1 MRSYAD
7 SAPAEA
13 RVAILAALA
22 LVTALGTTLA
32 TPREA
37 GAWALHYLVTD
48 RALEHPSMKDLD
60 ERVAVEP
67 LDSFLAAEKVA
78 VAKLFD
84 DFHAWLGAR
93 GSKRFK
99 AQKFDVTK
107 PVTAELIR
115 VARLNPATRIHLVH
129 RTLPG
134 RAAEGEILDLKALA
148 PDADLKAPFFAQA
161 EDRTGQSMP
170 ARAVVATFS
179 DEPDWQM
186 DFKLWGIEEY
196 GYGKMP
202 YGGEKGEAN
211 KAAFHMLFRHENIVV
226 RTFAGEILEGM
237 VLDRIELFTR
247 LSKLAF
253 ATGHKYWGFRFAAWA
268 IHYLQDIG
276 QPYHAKAVPYGDWL
290 YYLKFIVSFDKAKIK
305 KETSTLVKNRHFG
318 YEEFVAY
325 GLQQSYVEDRDLYKR
340 LAGYLS
346 EGDGAFAGVT
356 TPEALLHTVGDFS
369 AGHAAGIDAAVAKV
383 YGHRKS
389 ADPTYDIETD
399 KAHNV
404 KETIDALEP
413 QAVAV
418 ILEETRADFAN
429 VGRATR
435 TLLELVG
442 RRTLK

>member
-1 MRSYAD
+1 M
-7 SAPAEA
+7 A
-13 RVAILAALA
+13 RGQTYFFAAAA
-22 LVTALGTTLA
+22 LVTALFAALA
-32 TPREA
+32 APRDA

-67 LDSFLAAEKVA
+67 LDAFLAAEKVS
-78 VAKLFD
+78 VAKLFE
-84 DFHAWLGAR
+84 DFYAWLGAR
-93 GSKRFK
+93 GSTRFK
-99 AQKFDVTK
+99 AQEFDVTK
-107 PVTAELIR
+107 PVTTEFVR

-134 RAAEGEILDLKALA
+134 RPAEGEILDLKTLA
-148 PDADLKAPFFAQA
+148 PDADVKAPFFTQA
-161 EDRTGQSMP
+161 EDRAGKTMP

-186 DFKLWGIEEY
+186 DFKLWDIKEY

-211 KAAFHMLFRHENIVV
+211 KAAFHMLFRHENLVV

-253 ATGHKYWGFRFAAWA
+253 ATGHRYWGFRFAAWA

-290 YYLKFIVSFDKAKIK
+290 YYLKFIVSFDKARIK
-305 KETSTLVKNRHFG
+305 KETSQLVKNRHFG

-325 GLQQSYVEDRDLYKR
+325 GLQQSYVEDHSLYKR

-346 EGDGAFAGVT
+346 EGDAAFAGIT
-356 TPEALLHTVGDFS
+356 SPEALLYAVGDFS
-369 AGHAAGIDAAVAKV
+369 AGHAGKIDAAVTKV
-383 YGHRKS
+383 YGHRKTE
-389 ADPTYDIETD
+389 DPTYDIETD
-399 KAHNV
+399 KVHNV
-404 KETIDALEP
+404 KETIDAMEP
-413 QAVAV
+413 QAVAS
-418 ILEETRADFAN
+418 ILEETRADFVN